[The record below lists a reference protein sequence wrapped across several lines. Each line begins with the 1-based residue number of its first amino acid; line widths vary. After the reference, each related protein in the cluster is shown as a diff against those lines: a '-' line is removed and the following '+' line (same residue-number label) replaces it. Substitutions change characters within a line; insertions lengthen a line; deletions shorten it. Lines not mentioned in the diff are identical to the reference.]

1 MTILRESCGRCH
13 KFIYKHDFS
22 VVCHLDGSVYH
33 GRCFK
38 LSNDVI
44 LEVQQYADWTCPDC
58 LSDAIPFFND
68 TSSSYTKPLE
78 TCSCCS
84 KFISKSRHSIIG
96 CSVCESVVHAT
107 CATEYIC
114 NLCSSDHD
122 KPLTSPHFNLFSP
135 GEGGDYDL
143 FDHDFEIDDHLDSMT
158 TASAILEQCNYVDL
172 SKFDQEFSMVNTNSF
187 ASFYFLNIDGFKT
200 NFDEFIL
207 NHESLTQSFDFICFA
222 ETNIDSSDLNR
233 FQLSSDYYCLDV
245 PKLPHKQKG
254 SGLTLY
260 YRKTLQVSLVEDL
273 CRYGTDTKYQILG
286 GKLKIE
292 TGYLHFLIVY
302 RFHSCPVQ
310 EFCTELDSLLNTID
324 GPCVVLGDFN
334 INCFSFDPN
343 LIDTNDDTELYVN
356 SLIMKGYSP
365 LISKGTRF
373 DNHINNSVTCID
385 QIWYNMISSNVRSG
399 IFSSSVS
406 DHLPIFSFIPVTVSS
421 ILSSSSDVSSTY
433 SKKYAATPVTFE
445 TFANHIPSLLAATT
459 EYSVNHSVADNFSFF
474 HKTLHTIHDKC
485 LVDSNRKPGARNL
498 EDHPWISVALA
509 KSSKVKNILYKRWKR
524 AKGDPF
530 EEEKRYS
537 EYHIYRAKLRDLLKI
552 SKTNYF
558 KGLFDKCNGDMRKT
572 WGVINKIR
580 CKMKGSASPAYI
592 EFNQQLIS
600 DRRAISS
607 LFNSYFTDVANKLN
621 DSKYD
626 MAAPPADDF
635 RKFLGAR
642 CTNSILLYDIEPDEI
657 VKIISSFNN
666 NKSSDLCVR
675 AIKHVRHEIAPVLS
689 TLFNDCMLAGIFPAE
704 LKIAKVIPLFKS
716 GKRHV
721 LSNYRPI
728 SILPLFSKIFEK
740 LIHTR
745 FISFFDK
752 HNIISE
758 NQFGFRKNHSTV
770 HALNTAVS
778 SISQSMNNRYS
789 SIGMFIDFSKAFD
802 TIKHDILLAKLEHY
816 GIRGPAL
823 DLLSDY
829 LTSRF
834 QYVTIDGVCSDLLPI
849 TIGVPQGSVLGPL
862 LFIIYI
868 NDIENC
874 IISDVNKS
882 MFVLFADDTNV
893 FISAPTLAE
902 AQNIAESTL
911 QSLSVYLYSNY
922 LHINIKK
929 TKYVSVQFL
938 GKKSSIL

>member
-273 CRYGTDTKYQILG
+273 CRYGIDTKYQILG

-310 EFCTELDSLLNTID
+310 EFCTELDSILNTID

-365 LISKGTRF
+365 LIS
-373 DNHINNSVTCID
+373 
-385 QIWYNMISSNVRSG
+385 
-399 IFSSSVS
+399 
-406 DHLPIFSFIPVTVSS
+406 P
-421 ILSSSSDVSSTY
+421 
-433 SKKYAATPVTFE
+433 
-445 TFANHIPSLLAATT
+445 
-459 EYSVNHSVADNFSFF
+459 
-474 HKTLHTIHDKC
+474 
-485 LVDSNRKPGARNL
+485 
-498 EDHPWISVALA
+498 
-509 KSSKVKNILYKRWKR
+509 
-524 AKGDPF
+524 
-530 EEEKRYS
+530 
-537 EYHIYRAKLRDLLKI
+537 
-552 SKTNYF
+552 
-558 KGLFDKCNGDMRKT
+558 
-572 WGVINKIR
+572 
-580 CKMKGSASPAYI
+580 
-592 EFNQQLIS
+592 
-600 DRRAISS
+600 
-607 LFNSYFTDVANKLN
+607 
-621 DSKYD
+621 
-626 MAAPPADDF
+626 
-635 RKFLGAR
+635 
-642 CTNSILLYDIEPDEI
+642 
-657 VKIISSFNN
+657 
-666 NKSSDLCVR
+666 
-675 AIKHVRHEIAPVLS
+675 
-689 TLFNDCMLAGIFPAE
+689 
-704 LKIAKVIPLFKS
+704 
-716 GKRHV
+716 
-721 LSNYRPI
+721 
-728 SILPLFSKIFEK
+728 
-740 LIHTR
+740 
-745 FISFFDK
+745 
-752 HNIISE
+752 
-758 NQFGFRKNHSTV
+758 
-770 HALNTAVS
+770 
-778 SISQSMNNRYS
+778 
-789 SIGMFIDFSKAFD
+789 
-802 TIKHDILLAKLEHY
+802 
-816 GIRGPAL
+816 
-823 DLLSDY
+823 
-829 LTSRF
+829 
-834 QYVTIDGVCSDLLPI
+834 
-849 TIGVPQGSVLGPL
+849 
-862 LFIIYI
+862 
-868 NDIENC
+868 
-874 IISDVNKS
+874 
-882 MFVLFADDTNV
+882 
-893 FISAPTLAE
+893 
-902 AQNIAESTL
+902 
-911 QSLSVYLYSNY
+911 
-922 LHINIKK
+922 
-929 TKYVSVQFL
+929 
-938 GKKSSIL
+938 